1 MVHFLRIL
9 NGGDQQNHMET
20 SIMGY
25 DTVHI
30 ATISKR

>member
-20 SIMGY
+20 SIMDLIIQG
-25 DTVHI
+25 TMWVNM
-30 ATISKR
+30 